1 MILVIYFVKVIN
13 MTNGTKKGE
22 EKSKSQPDETIAKK
36 FKLRRQ
42 KTDDEI
48 YLTCHQLM
56 VMKKL

>member
-1 MILVIYFVKVIN
+1 M
-13 MTNGTKKGE
+13 MNGTKKGE

>member
-1 MILVIYFVKVIN
+1 MMK
-13 MTNGTKKGE
+13 GTKKGE

-42 KTDDEI
+42 KADDEI
-48 YLTCHQLM
+48 YLTCHKLM